1 MESPVG
7 NDNEVVKP
15 GRALNDRFHQSSFD
29 GLGEGNSEEGVNKQI
44 GLDQIVSLACPR
56 LNHVRRESV
65 RSTFHGRRG
74 SVVALDVLH
83 RDRQG
88 ADSKNKEEISSMCVC
103 DLLDRLDLPK
113 EDEERNGKGMVPS
126 ASYNQL
132 HGQLGFGKT
141 ITVSE
146 KYRDNAV
153 ACQKYRDNVVA
164 CQKYH
169 DNVVA
174 CQKYHDN
181 VAACQKYHDVV
192 ACQTSVSEHV
202 AVSSY
207 FVCVVGQPVCA
218 RTHTYVCAYTYT
230 CTYLRAIKS

>member
-1 MESPVG
+1 VESPVG
-7 NDNEVVKP
+7 NDNEVVEP
-15 GRALNDRFHQSSFD
+15 GHALNDRFYQSSFD
-29 GLGEGNSEEGVNKQI
+29 DLEEGNSEESVNEEIGV
-44 GLDQIVSLACPR
+44 DQIVSLACPR

-88 ADSKNKEEISSMCVC
+88 ADSKNKEEISSMCVS

-126 ASYNQL
+126 ASYSQL

-146 KYRDNAV
+146 KYRDNVV

-164 CQKYH
+164 CQKYR
-169 DNVVA
+169 
-174 CQKYHDN
+174 DN

-207 FVCVVGQPVCA
+207 FVRVVGQPVCA

>member
-29 GLGEGNSEEGVNKQI
+29 GLGEGNSEEGVNEQI

-126 ASYNQL
+126 ASYSQL
-132 HGQLGFGKT
+132 HGQLGFEKT

-146 KYRDNAV
+146 KY
-153 ACQKYRDNVVA
+153 
-164 CQKYH
+164 
-169 DNVVA
+169 
-174 CQKYHDN
+174 HDN
-181 VAACQKYHDVV
+181 VA

-207 FVCVVGQPVCA
+207 FVRVVGQPVCA
-218 RTHTYVCAYTYT
+218 RTHTYVHAHTYHMHILT
-230 CTYLRAIKS
+230 REIKS